1 MSLVTVS
8 AYCILCGNDVPI
20 VTSIKKANWTS
31 LFRIVS
37 QSGDGA
43 HLSGLGYREGS
54 MAWSVPRAENS
65 CWNDEPKPQC
75 RRVNFMG
82 SVVHVPSQEAFLL
95 HEACWSLLRRV
106 YGQKTVPLARL
117 LNGFK
122 LVSLA
127 LGRPLRPK
135 RKSRRSLLDTALWY
149 PSIPPE
155 NLRIADGFSV
165 GQSPTTSRHSL
176 LFWVWLGGPGGSY
189 LQYLT
194 GISGTRFK
202 GGLGGIEFHFS
213 TDSVP
218 ITSGSWVFVMTR
230 KGRISPLM

>member
-1 MSLVTVS
+1 M
-8 AYCILCGNDVPI
+8 
-20 VTSIKKANWTS
+20 
-31 LFRIVS
+31 
-37 QSGDGA
+37 
-43 HLSGLGYREGS
+43 
-54 MAWSVPRAENS
+54 
-65 CWNDEPKPQC
+65 
-75 RRVNFMG
+75 
-82 SVVHVPSQEAFLL
+82 
-95 HEACWSLLRRV
+95 
-106 YGQKTVPLARL
+106 
-117 LNGFK
+117 
-122 LVSLA
+122 SLA

-155 NLRIADGFSV
+155 NLRITDGFSV

-230 KGRISPLM
+230 KGRISPLMVRGESTSRSSMGSFRRCLTFRFWWCVRNKFYGC